1 MGVNYPCADQKECD
15 SLCAHAVAG
24 ATAVPLKTAGALT
37 TYKIT
42 QHLVKLK
49 RQPLAMHIAE
59 DMPAGA
65 RM

>member
-1 MGVNYPCADQKECD
+1 MCGQKKYKLCD
-15 SLCAHAVAG
+15 CLTSYAVAG
-24 ATAVPLKTAGALT
+24 AVAVPLKTAGALT

-42 QHLVKLK
+42 QHLVKHK